1 MVEHAGNGR
10 DVVRILVTGAAS
22 GIGLA
27 TARTLADQGH
37 DVIAMDRD
45 GAALATVAGM
55 ARVTAV
61 AGSVTDE
68 ADCQRAAALA
78 AERLGGL
85 DGVSHSAGIQRYGTA
100 ATTTPEA
107 WDEVISVN
115 LTGAFLVA
123 RATLPL
129 IRAARG
135 AYVFTGS
142 VQSLATQEG
151 VVAYTVSKHGLLGL
165 TRSIAVDFA
174 TEGVRANLVAPGA
187 IGTPMLDWA
196 LSLAPD
202 PGAVRDELR
211 LMHPMGRIGT
221 AEEVAKVIAFLLS
234 ADAAFVTGEAVRID
248 GGMLARIGG
257 SPEKGKA

>member
-1 MVEHAGNGR
+1 MDATGES
-10 DVVRILVTGAAS
+10 VVRIIVTGGAS

-27 TARTLADQGH
+27 TVRTLADQGH
-37 DVIAMDRD
+37 EVIAMDRD
-45 GAALATVAGM
+45 GAALAAVAGM
-55 ARVTAV
+55 ARVTPF

-68 ADCQRAAALA
+68 ADCLRVAALA

-85 DGVSHSAGIQRYGTA
+85 DGVSHSAGIQRYGTVA
-100 ATTTPEA
+100 ATTTEA
-107 WDEVISVN
+107 WNEVISVN

-129 IRAARG
+129 IREARG

-151 VVAYTVSKHGLLGL
+151 VAAYTVSKHGLLGL

-174 TEGVRANLVAPGA
+174 AEGVRANLVAPGA

-202 PGAVRDELR
+202 PGAVREELR
-211 LMHPMGRIGT
+211 RMHPLGRIGT

-234 ADAAFVTGEAVRID
+234 PGAAFVTGEAVRID
-248 GGMLARIGG
+248 GGMLARLGG
-257 SPEKGKA
+257 SPQEGKA

>member
-1 MVEHAGNGR
+1 M
-10 DVVRILVTGAAS
+10 VRILVTGGAS

-27 TARTLADQGH
+27 TVRTLADQGH
-37 DVIAMDRD
+37 EVIAMDRD
-45 GAALATVAGM
+45 DAALAAVAGM
-55 ARVTAV
+55 ARVTPV

-68 ADCQRAAALA
+68 ADCLRVAALA
-78 AERLGGL
+78 TERLGGL

-100 ATTTPEA
+100 ATTTTEA
-107 WDEVISVN
+107 WNEVIGVN

-151 VVAYTVSKHGLLGL
+151 VAAYTVSKHGLLGL

-174 TEGVRANLVAPGA
+174 AEGVRANLVAPGA

-202 PGAVRDELR
+202 PGAVREELR
-211 LMHPMGRIGT
+211 RMHPLGRIGT
-221 AEEVAKVIAFLLS
+221 AEEVAQVIAFLLS
-234 ADAAFVTGEAVRID
+234 PAAAFVTGEAVRID
-248 GGMLARIGG
+248 GGMLARLGG
-257 SPEKGKA
+257 SPQEGKT